1 MVVFVCCGV
10 FSAKSRTTC
19 LSQQGNIKFIG
30 ERNINFDGEWRMYQ
44 SNG

>member
-19 LSQQGNIKFIG
+19 LSQQGNKFIG
-30 ERNINFDGEWRMYQ
+30 EGNINFDGEWRMYQ